1 MGCDLPRHRAGHLK
15 YLNEGNC
22 IPRAI
27 APHYNRLRLL
37 HDSTIHD
44 GREIIPVI
52 KSSEEM
58 IRIFNINI

>member
-1 MGCDLPRHRAGHLK
+1 MRG
-15 YLNEGNC
+15 
-22 IPRAI
+22 I
-27 APHYNRLRLL
+27 ASPVPSLRITIGSDFL